1 MVQMN
6 SFTKEKQTQKQ
17 KINMVTK
24 GERQGKN

>member
-6 SFTKEKQTQKQ
+6 SFTKEKQTHKQ

-24 GERQGKN
+24 GEGQGKN